1 MPKDR
6 NFSIRITERQY
17 QGLLEKARNQDRS
30 AGDLIREA
38 INDYLEPGGSDTLRG
53 EQTELYDRLTKG
65 QDTMVE
71 ELRKIVELLSP
82 HGSCLPKKGLR
93 MIRSFHPMAL
103 LQFP

>member
-38 INDYLEPGGSDTLRG
+38 INDHLEPRDSDTLRG
-53 EQTELYDRLTKG
+53 EQIELYDRLMKG

-71 ELRKIVELLSP
+71 ELGKLVELLSAI
-82 HGSCLPKKGLR
+82 CNYLPKKGL
-93 MIRSFHPMAL
+93 
-103 LQFP
+103 QDD